1 MQHFKQELYELLTI
15 QAPSGQEH
23 KVRKYLE
30 PKLAKLV
37 DRMFVDKDGNLLA
50 EKKCGT
56 GEGVTVLLSAHMD
69 TVKNI
74 QKGRRVIEKD
84 GAFYSTKGVLGA
96 DDRAGIAII
105 MAVLR
110 NIDKIGFDGTL
121 KIAFTVSEE
130 VGCVGSSGM
139 DVNWYKDAAL
149 AIVVD
154 RRGNRDIVT
163 GCGTPYNFCS
173 EAVGKFF
180 EDCSALLGMD
190 WKAVGGGISD
200 AMTFSYN
207 GVHSVNLSAGYRNE
221 HTEKEYVVIQDCK
234 DTIYLI
240 LQALALVNQFADTF
254 GEVPKGYS
262 RKTYYSSNWDWDDY
276 YYGYD
281 RGANTGASYDEVT
294 IYQQRGSQYGDVTL
308 SDIYGYISI
317 YQEGTSKY
325 SKQEVWMERAD
336 FEDMVSAYLKH
347 IGLPTLVQLK
357 KAKLDLIKK
366 EATKSANK
374 NKQADKKQGGKSYIE
389 DKNGQLVEM
398 K

>member
-1 MQHFKQELYELLTI
+1 MKQFKQELYELLTI

-37 DRMFVDKDGNLLA
+37 DKMFVDKDGNLLA

-56 GEGVTVLLSAHMD
+56 GKGVTVLLSAHMD

-74 QKGRRVIEKD
+74 KKGRKVVEKD
-84 GAFYSTKGVLGA
+84 GVFYSTKGVLGA

-130 VGCVGSSGM
+130 IGCVGSSEM
-139 DVNWYKDAAL
+139 DVNWYKDAVL

-163 GCGTPYNFCS
+163 GCGAPYNFCS

-200 AMTFSYN
+200 AMTFSAN

-221 HTEKEYVVIQDCK
+221 HTEKEYVVIQDSK
-234 DTIYLI
+234 DTINLI
-240 LQALALVNQFADTF
+240 LQALALVNQFAHTF
-254 GEVPKGYS
+254 GEVPKGYT
-262 RKTYYSSNWDWDDY
+262 RKTYYGGWDWDDY
-276 YYGYD
+276 DYGYS
-281 RGANTGASYDEVT
+281 GTYTKNPYDEVT
-294 IYQQRGSQYGDVTL
+294 IYQQHDNFYGDVSL
-308 SDIYGYISI
+308 SDICGYISI
-317 YQEGTSKY
+317 YQDGTDRY
-325 SKQEVWMERAD
+325 SKQEVWMERED
-336 FEDMVSAYLKH
+336 FEDMISAYLTH
-347 IGLPTLVQLK
+347 IGLPTLTQLK
-357 KAKLDLIKK
+357 KEKLDLIKK
-366 EATKSANK
+366 KAIKTVNK
-374 NKQADKKQGGKSYIE
+374 KKQADTKQVSKHYIE
-389 DKNGQLVEM
+389 DKNGQLIEM